1 MFSCATEIARY
12 QDGGEN
18 HQGHSVSQSFA
29 CADFGMSA
37 PEGDMKKARI
47 ILIAAMSRTRV
58 IGADGGLP
66 WKLPGDLAHFRR
78 RTLGKPL
85 ILGRKTFES
94 LGGPLPGREMIVLS
108 RRGVGESDRVWS
120 AGSKATALE
129 LAYKRAGVFGIGEIC
144 VIGGGEVFGEFLAD
158 ADGLVLTWV
167 EGKFEGDVFS
177 RSFVT
182 GIGLR
187 FRVRVRFFVRGTR
200 PGMRLWS
207 CGGTWKEMRPF

>member
-1 MFSCATEIARY
+1 
-12 QDGGEN
+12 
-18 HQGHSVSQSFA
+18 
-29 CADFGMSA
+29 MSA
-37 PEGDMKKARI
+37 PEGGMKKARI

-58 IGADGGLP
+58 IGVDGGLP

-108 RRGVGESDRVWS
+108 RRGVGESHRVWS
-120 AGSKATALE
+120 AGSKAVALE
-129 LAYKRAGVFGIGEIC
+129 LAYERAELLGTGEIC

-167 EGKFEGDVFS
+167 EGEFGGDVFFPEFCDRDWVEVS
-177 RSFVT
+177 C
-182 GIGLR
+182 
-187 FRVRVRFFVRGTR
+187 TR
-200 PGMRLWS
+200 PVLRK
-207 CGGTWKEMRPF
+207 GGGAGYEVMELRRGVEGTATALI

>member
-1 MFSCATEIARY
+1 
-12 QDGGEN
+12 
-18 HQGHSVSQSFA
+18 
-29 CADFGMSA
+29 MSA
-37 PEGDMKKARI
+37 PEGGMKKARI

-108 RRGVGESDRVWS
+108 RKGVGKSDGVWS
-120 AGSKATALE
+120 AGSKAAALE
-129 LAYKRAGVFGIGEIC
+129 LAYERAEVFGTGEIC
-144 VIGGGEVFGEFLAD
+144 VIGRGEVFGEFLAN

-167 EGKFEGDVFS
+167 EGKIGGDVF
-177 RSFVT
+177 FFFFFFFF
-182 GIGLR
+182 
-187 FRVRVRFFVRGTR
+187 FRVLCQGL
-200 PGMRLWS
+200 G
-207 CGGTWKEMRPF
+207 

>member
-1 MFSCATEIARY
+1 
-12 QDGGEN
+12 
-18 HQGHSVSQSFA
+18 
-29 CADFGMSA
+29 MSK
-37 PEGDMKKARI
+37 PEGGMKKARI

-108 RRGVGESDRVWS
+108 RKGVGKSDGVWS
-120 AGSKATALE
+120 AGSKAAALE
-129 LAYKRAGVFGIGEIC
+129 LAYERAEVFGTGEIC

-167 EGKFEGDVFS
+167 EGKFGGDVFFPEFCDRDWVEVS
-177 RSFVT
+177 C
-182 GIGLR
+182 
-187 FRVRVRFFVRGTR
+187 TR
-200 PGMRLWS
+200 PVFRKGDEAGYEIMELRR
-207 CGGTWKEMRPF
+207 GVEGTAVALT